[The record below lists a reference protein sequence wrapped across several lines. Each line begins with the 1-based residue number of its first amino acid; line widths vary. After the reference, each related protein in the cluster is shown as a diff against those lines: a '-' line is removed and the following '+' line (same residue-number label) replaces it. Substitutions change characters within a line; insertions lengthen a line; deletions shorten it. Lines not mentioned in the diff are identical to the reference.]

1 MQILFQKL
9 VDPIYLHIY
18 HLSKAGKL
26 MMISPSHL
34 EVQNT
39 ILELGC
45 KFKFTCD
52 KKSCDDIF
60 KEAMILKNMFKKIS
74 VFFH

>member
-1 MQILFQKL
+1 VIIIGCAMQILFQIL
-9 VDPIYLHIY
+9 LDPIYLPIY
-18 HLSKAGKL
+18 HLCRVGKL

-34 EVQNT
+34 KVQNI

-52 KKSCDDIF
+52 KKMTS
-60 KEAMILKNMFKKIS
+60 LRRP
-74 VFFH
+74 